1 MSKLSEKSKKLS
13 TTWKIVIV
21 TGALALIFFGF
32 ALGAAF
38 ASPAQAEKAVKNIG
52 VVSYTAESKEKIDIA
67 DKYYK
72 AVGVNGLGESK
83 NFGAAYIKATV
94 PAELSETLDAAKKEY
109 VRLAIRA
116 VDVAEKRREVDRHT
130 DEDIIELIIKAR
142 AAADAYFKGEYDRI
156 ETYATLTS
164 YEEKYSLSASQ
175 QQSQGGADSEEEP
188 EIELC

>member
-1 MSKLSEKSKKLS
+1 MSKLSGKSKKIS

-52 VVSYTAESKEKIDIA
+52 VVSYTAESKEKIDTA

-83 NFGAAYIKATV
+83 NFGAAYIKAKV
-94 PAELSETLDAAKKEY
+94 PAELTETLESAKKEY

-142 AAADAYFKGEYDRI
+142 AAADDYFKGEYDRI
-156 ETYATLTS
+156 ETYATLVF
-164 YEEKYSLSASQ
+164 YEGKYNLSASQ
-175 QQSQGGADSEEEP
+175 QPQGGTDSEEEP